1 MTDETLKY
9 KVIKNL
15 DKIVILGEH
24 PRLGYKCDWVADCIR
39 VCFMDI
45 TGRVISSSYY
55 ALKDYGRLWTFK
67 EDDDSAADLPFDGQE
82 ITAAELVEISKKATD
97 EKRKILTLAV
107 DECVEDILAEVSQ
120 NIRTEALKGNFKY
133 KSCTNIKAKRYLHEK
148 SLIDEFKFEFEDMV
162 FEQLK
167 TYYES
172 KGFKVSFDN
181 EFAETIVLV
190 LDWSETKPDDK
201 EDFDFKAGS
210 PLLQTDEDLNKL
222 MEAYGKITTEP
233 KDYPFVYYYSSDDG
247 E

>member
-1 MTDETLKY
+1 MTNEELKY

-15 DKIVILGEH
+15 DKIVILAEH

-45 TGRVISSSYY
+45 TGRIISSSYY
-55 ALKDYGRLWTFK
+55 ALKDYGKLWTFAE
-67 EDDDSAADLPFDGQE
+67 EDDDSNDLPFDDQE
-82 ITAAELVEISKKATD
+82 ITAAELIEISKNAID
-97 EKRKILTLAV
+97 EKRKILKRAV
-107 DECVEDILAEVSQ
+107 DECVKDILSEVSQ

-133 KSCTNIKAKRYLHEK
+133 ESCTNIKAHRYIHEK
-148 SLIDEFKFEFEDMV
+148 NLVNEFKFEFEDMV

-172 KGFKVSFDN
+172 KGFKISFNN
-181 EFAETIVLV
+181 EFAETIILV
-190 LDWSETKPDDK
+190 LDWSETKTDDK
-201 EDFDFKAGS
+201 VDFDFKDES
-210 PLLQTDEDLNKL
+210 PLLQTNEDLNKL
-222 MEAYGKITTEP
+222 MEAYDKITAEP